1 MDSLLHTL
9 KAFSDRTR
17 LRILLL
23 LRGRELCVGQI
34 MAALELSPSTV
45 SKQVAVLKS
54 VGLVSDRR
62 SGKWVFCSLSSPVP
76 GEGIGTLFSLI
87 ARELSD
93 SRQIIEDRKRLE
105 TVLAIPPET
114 LCELF
119 RSHSRIRTIG
129 STQSVLSV

>member
-9 KAFSDRTR
+9 KALSDRTR

-45 SKQVAVLKS
+45 SKHVAVLKS
-54 VGLVSDRR
+54 VGLVSDRK
-62 SGKWVFCSLSSPVP
+62 SGKWVYCSLSSPDPV
-76 GEGIGTLFSLI
+76 EEKETLFSLI

-93 SRQIIEDRKRLE
+93 SQEILDDRKRLE
-105 TVLAIPPET
+105 KVLAIPPET
-114 LCELF
+114 LCEIF
-119 RSHSRIRTIG
+119 RSHSRIRAGGTA
-129 STQSVLSV
+129 QSVLSV

>member
-1 MDSLLHTL
+1 
-9 KAFSDRTR
+9 
-17 LRILLL
+17 
-23 LRGRELCVGQI
+23 

>member
-9 KAFSDRTR
+9 KALSDRTR

-119 RSHSRIRTIG
+119 RSHPRIRAIG

>member
-119 RSHSRIRTIG
+119 RSHPRIRAIG